1 MEAASIASE
10 APHMLLKHDEAIFT
24 SVFVF
29 LRKVQ

>member
-10 APHMLLKHDEAIFT
+10 ASHMLLKHDESIF
-24 SVFVF
+24 SSILVF